1 MKLSKRLKLLVVFCI
16 ILTVILATALYGQR
30 RDMEHSYSKI
40 KQLIEVQLSIDL
52 VRSNLWLLQQ
62 FQDQKA
68 IAEASSSIE
77 RLQKM
82 INITAE
88 LPLNEYERRLLHNI
102 RRHEQN
108 VVLLLQ
114 LSEQKLTSNG
124 EFDPDSTSNAALT
137 ARYNMIVQS
146 LSEDSLRFQQ
156 VTIQNS
162 LDSESRHLY
171 FNAALVLAIALLVT
185 LFSLQTLTSF
195 KRKFHM
201 LQRGIKAVA
210 KGDLDSKL
218 AMPAGDEFAELA
230 DSFNDMKHELQVT
243 MQRRDQLQHEVEAKT
258 KQLEK
263 QQTKLR
269 QMAEYDDLTQIY
281 NRGAAQNYISKS
293 LERCKRQHE
302 LAAVLFIDL
311 DNFKPINDKFGHK
324 VGDIVLRQLAERM
337 TETLRASDIVARLGG
352 DEFIIYLDPLKDHE
366 QISIVANKLRRLGE
380 DVYID
385 DIQQMLDVGLS
396 IGSAIYPEHGSN
408 LTELISYADHQMYHQ
423 KKLRKQQAARL
434 AKQHLLEEQQAE
446 AQSDLPTS
454 PNAPKKVTSPL
465 VFVDFQAD
473 KQ

>member
-16 ILTVILATALYGQR
+16 MLTVILAVALYGQR
-30 RDMEHSYSKI
+30 RDMAHSYGKI

-62 FQDQKA
+62 FQDKKA
-68 IAEASSSIE
+68 IAETRDSIQ
-77 RLQKM
+77 RLQRM
-82 INITAE
+82 IDITSE

-114 LSEQKLTSNG
+114 LSERKLTSG
-124 EFDPDSTSNAALT
+124 TEFDADSTSNAALT

-195 KRKFHM
+195 KRKFHT

-210 KGDLDSKL
+210 KGDLASKV
-218 AMPAGDEFAELA
+218 AMPGGDEFSELA

-243 MQRRDQLQHEVEAKT
+243 MQRRDQLQQEVEAQT
-258 KQLEK
+258 KQLQK
-263 QQTKLR
+263 QQDKLR

-293 LERCKRQHE
+293 LERSKRQQE
-302 LAAVLFIDL
+302 LAALLFIDL
-311 DNFKPINDKFGHK
+311 DNFKPINDQFGHK
-324 VGDIVLRQLAERM
+324 VGDIVLRELADRM
-337 TETLRASDIVARLGG
+337 TETLRASDIIARIGG
-352 DEFIIYLDPLKDHE
+352 DEFIIWLDPLKDRE
-366 QISIVANKLRRLGE
+366 QIAFVANKLKRLGE
-380 DVYID
+380 DIYID
-385 DIQQMLDVGLS
+385 EIQQMLDVGLS
-396 IGSAIYPEHGSN
+396 IGSAIYPENGAN
-408 LTELISYADHQMYHQ
+408 LTELIGYADQQMYYQ
-423 KKLRKQQAARL
+423 KKLRKQQAERL
-434 AKQHLLEEQQAE
+434 AKQRQLVEQK
-446 AQSDLPTS
+446 DLTPNDTS
-454 PNAPKKVTSPL
+454 NPATKKVASPL